1 MHVARNRRT
10 YVAKSGEER
19 VYESVLL
26 RRTYRDGGKVKHETL
41 ANLGMFPPQVVD
53 TIEAALKGAQLV
65 PAGEAITITRSL
77 PHGHVAV
84 VAAMAAQAGPALAAG
99 PSLGGNATSRWR

>member
-53 TIEAALKGAQLV
+53 TLEAALKDAQLV
-65 PAGEAITITRSL
+65 PAGEADHDH
-77 PHGHVAV
+77 PV
-84 VAAMAAQAGPALAAG
+84 VAARACRRGCDGRQAGPALAAG